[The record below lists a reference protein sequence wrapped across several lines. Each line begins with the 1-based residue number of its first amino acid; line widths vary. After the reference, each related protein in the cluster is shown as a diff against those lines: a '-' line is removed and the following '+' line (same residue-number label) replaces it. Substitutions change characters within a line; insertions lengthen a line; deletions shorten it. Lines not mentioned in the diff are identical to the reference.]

1 MHHANDALILPQH
14 CNSAVAVWIV
24 PHLQQTPIVPIK

>member
-1 MHHANDALILPQH
+1 MHHANDALILFQN